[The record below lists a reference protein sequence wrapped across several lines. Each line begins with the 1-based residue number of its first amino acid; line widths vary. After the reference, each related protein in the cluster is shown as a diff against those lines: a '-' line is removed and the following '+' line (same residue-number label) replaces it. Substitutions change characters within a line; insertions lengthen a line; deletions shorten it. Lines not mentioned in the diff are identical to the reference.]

1 MIHPTVPESNTLC
14 RLFFESVNPFMKIL
28 HQSHF
33 AKELDQFRRGTF
45 EFPLEF
51 EALLFCIYLLAVNSM
66 RSDVVEGIFSTPK
79 PVLVARFRHA
89 VQFSLSRV
97 DFVTTDR
104 VLVLQALLH
113 YLVRDLICHVTF
125 QIGHLISYV
134 TKAD

>member
-1 MIHPTVPESNTLC
+1 
-14 RLFFESVNPFMKIL
+14 MKIL